1 MKTALH
7 LAYNGKAFFGSQIQK
22 ETSQTV
28 MGVLTHVL
36 SKLGINTQVVASGRT
51 DRGVHATMQI
61 CHIQLPPYWD
71 DLDKLLRVLNE
82 MLPSSVVVK
91 KIYKVDDDFHA
102 RYSAKKR
109 TYRYLM
115 KTTTRNPFEADFIT
129 FLPECDYEEITR
141 NIKLF
146 EGTHDFSNFIK
157 TGSDEKSTIRT
168 IYKAFAYKYKDIIV
182 LHFEANGFLR
192 TQIRFMVAALLHL
205 DEEQIC
211 AKLACTKDYKIK
223 PAPPEGL
230 YLAKIKY

>member
-36 SKLGINTQVVASGRT
+36 AKLGINTQVVASGRT
-51 DRGVHATMQI
+51 DKGVHATMQI
-61 CHIQLPPYWD
+61 CHIELPPYWN
-71 DLDKLLRVLNE
+71 DLDKLSRVTNE
-82 MLPSSVVVK
+82 MLPSSIVVK
-91 KIYKVDDDFHA
+91 KIYKVNDDFHA

-109 TYRYLM
+109 TYRYLI
-115 KTTTRNPFEADFIT
+115 KTATRNPFEADFIT
-129 FLPECDYEEITR
+129 FLTECDYEKITR

-205 DEEQIC
+205 DEEQIY